1 MVVSI
6 VIFIIQPSI
15 TTLAFVVLHSLV
27 YLVVA
32 ILTHWHKKKGWG
44 IVADAS
50 KSKLL
55 ANTVVRLF
63 EPAFNRLIES
73 TVTDAKGRYAFMAGP
88 NQYFMTFERPG
99 YEKQEV
105 RPIDFSS
112 NKEPDVISV
121 DVSLKKV
128 GN

>member
-1 MVVSI
+1 
-6 VIFIIQPSI
+6 
-15 TTLAFVVLHSLV
+15 
-27 YLVVA
+27 
-32 ILTHWHKKKGWG
+32 
-44 IVADAS
+44 
-50 KSKLL
+50 
-55 ANTVVRLF
+55 
-63 EPAFNRLIES
+63 
-73 TVTDAKGRYAFMAGP
+73 
-88 NQYFMTFERPG
+88 MTFERPG